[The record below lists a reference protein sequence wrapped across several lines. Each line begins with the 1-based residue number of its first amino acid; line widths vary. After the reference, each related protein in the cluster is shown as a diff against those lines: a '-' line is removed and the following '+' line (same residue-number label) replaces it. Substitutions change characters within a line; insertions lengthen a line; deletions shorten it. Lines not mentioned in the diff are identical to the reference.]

1 MNLLNTKD
9 NNKEKNIHTT
19 QNHLTTNQE
28 GEKNGIS
35 FKNNENN
42 KKNKIDNENYL
53 QKSSIPFLDDSINL
67 KKPLIRK

>member
-1 MNLLNTKD
+1 MNLLNIKG

-53 QKSSIPFLDDSINL
+53 QKS
-67 KKPLIRK
+67 

>member
-1 MNLLNTKD
+1 MNLLNSKD

-42 KKNKIDNENYL
+42 KKNKIDNFDGNYL
-53 QKSSIPFLDDSINL
+53 QKS
-67 KKPLIRK
+67 